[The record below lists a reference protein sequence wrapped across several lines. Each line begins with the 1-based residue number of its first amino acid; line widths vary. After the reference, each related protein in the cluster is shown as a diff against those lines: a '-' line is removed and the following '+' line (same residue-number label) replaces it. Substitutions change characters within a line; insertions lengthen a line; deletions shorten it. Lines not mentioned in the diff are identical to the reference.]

1 MLDPSNILDLTL
13 FGPPAAKLL
22 IPKGSLAADLG
33 PRFSTGAAVEGG
45 GAEKGLVDGEL
56 VVVVELIGFPDTLLG
71 SLGARVGGG
80 ARRAGTAAGA

>member
-1 MLDPSNILDLTL
+1 MLDPSNKLDLTL
-13 FGPPAAKLL
+13 LGPPAAKLL
-22 IPKGSLAADLG
+22 IPKGSLTADLG

-56 VVVVELIGFPDTLLG
+56 VVVELIGFPDTLLG

>member
-56 VVVVELIGFPDTLLG
+56 IGFPDTLLG

>member
-1 MLDPSNILDLTL
+1 MKVLQYSIIKLQLNMLDPSNILNLTL

-45 GAEKGLVDGEL
+45 GAAVGCVRLRSSMTIF
-56 VVVVELIGFPDTLLG
+56 LILIL
-71 SLGARVGGG
+71 
-80 ARRAGTAAGA
+80 